1 MSSNPA
7 LSAPHPKFYTHLP
20 FFWVPREQE
29 RQASAS
35 ENVLYEG
42 YRSICL
48 KKKEGFKVETT
59 TRVISTRRW
68 FRQQRWC
75 AHTRAWQYCYI
86 VRVCCWAF
94 PPSRLSSV
102 HPSSYCCWIIFFFS
116 FLFFFLFI
124 PFKLKDNALQVFSAV
139 SFICAPNVFQSAPP
153 PPPPLPPYPTNQ
165 PNTNHCHRCY
175 SRSTLMRL
183 QSNNHAVKGVGYFCK
198 I

>member
-1 MSSNPA
+1 MHCAYTFRMRLSSNPA

-20 FFWVPREQE
+20 FSWVPREQE

-35 ENVLYEG
+35 ASADVLYEG

-75 AHTRAWQYCYI
+75 AHTRAWRYCYI

-102 HPSSYCCWIIFFFS
+102 YPSIQLLLWIIFSS
-116 FLFFFLFI
+116 FLFFSFV
-124 PFKLKDNALQVFSAV
+124 PFKLATDNALQAFSAV
-139 SFICAPNVFQSAPP
+139 SFICAPNGFQSA
-153 PPPPLPPYPTNQ
+153 PPPPLPPYPTNPTQ
-165 PNTNHCHRCY
+165 Y
-175 SRSTLMRL
+175 
-183 QSNNHAVKGVGYFCK
+183 QSLPPLLLPFHFDALA
-198 I
+198 IQ